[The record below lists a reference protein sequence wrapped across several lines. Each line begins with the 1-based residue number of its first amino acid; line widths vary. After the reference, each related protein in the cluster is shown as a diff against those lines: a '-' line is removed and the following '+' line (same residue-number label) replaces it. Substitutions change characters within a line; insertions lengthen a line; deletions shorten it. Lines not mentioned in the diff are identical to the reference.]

1 MMAAERGLFAK
12 AYGEHYEVGR
22 QMGEAFASVITD
34 LITQAGVPGKYEGP
48 AYDDRL
54 ALMRANFE
62 RLAPGLLA
70 EMEGIADG
78 AGLPRD
84 HVLKFNVLPEIKRAG
99 CSLVGFADAP
109 GGPVLA
115 KTTDIPAGRTD
126 RRAMVVVDIPGQ
138 VQALMLTVPGTVWCS
153 GGVNEFG
160 LGCANA
166 AVETNEWRDDGIP
179 SRCIPRLLLQ
189 SCRTFDEAIEF
200 LRGAQFNCAPF
211 NLLVA
216 DEDRVVCV
224 ERSVYKMAVREPVDG
239 VVFATNHFVTA
250 DLAALH
256 SHSEAEMTNS
266 QQRYEK
272 LARLVVEKPHTLE
285 GARAILEDCSKPG
298 AICQVGDDPSRLVTT
313 AASIFRPRAR
323 VAWFAPGMPCQ
334 SKLRPFQLQLPVVA
348 GGSRV
353 VGESS

>member
-1 MMAAERGLFAK
+1 MAAEKALFAK
-12 AYGEHYEVGR
+12 AYGDHYEVGR
-22 QMGEAFASVITD
+22 QIGAAFRSVIAE
-34 LITQAGVPGKYEGP
+34 LVAGAGIPGKYEGP
-48 AYDDRL
+48 AYDERL

-62 RLAPGLLA
+62 RLAPELLA
-70 EMEGIADG
+70 EMEGLADG
-78 AGLPRD
+78 AGLPRE

-99 CSLVGFADAP
+99 CSLIGFADAP

-126 RRAMVVVDIPGQ
+126 RRAMGVVDVPGKI
-138 VQALMLTVPGTVWCS
+138 QALMLTVPGTVWCS

-166 AVETNEWRDDGIP
+166 AVEPSEWRDDGIP

-189 SCRTFDEAIEF
+189 RCRSFDEALDF
-200 LRGAQFNCAPF
+200 LRAVRFNCAPF

-216 DEDRVVCV
+216 DEERVVCV
-224 ERSVYKMAVREPVDG
+224 ERSVYKMAIREPADG
-239 VVFATNHFVTA
+239 VVFATNHYVTSE
-250 DLAALH
+250 LAELH
-256 SHSEAEMTNS
+256 SHPETEMRNS

-272 LARLVVEKPHTLE
+272 LTRLVGEKPHTLE
-285 GARAILEDCSKPG
+285 GARAILEDCTKPG
-298 AICQVGDDPSRLVTT
+298 PICQTGDDPSRLVTT

-323 VAWFAPGMPCQ
+323 VAWFTPGMPCQ
-334 SKLRPFQLQLPVVA
+334 SRLRPFQLQLPVVA

-353 VGESS
+353 VGEYG